1 MSHIV
6 EYIIKINSLNYN
18 KQYKYIKNKLLSLK
32 SCDISPTIFFK
43 KLQVILYRLPGYLVE
58 FKDEIDEKKYRWYK
72 FWDELH
78 GNSYFDDN
86 DRGIM
91 GLETIK
97 LTNNIYQI
105 SIPVNNTPIPVIS
118 YIKIN

>member
-1 MSHIV
+1 M
-6 EYIIKINSLNYN
+6 K
-18 KQYKYIKNKLLSLK
+18 K
-32 SCDISPTIFFK
+32 SVQRRFN
-43 KLQVILYRLPGYLVE
+43 
-58 FKDEIDEKKYRWYK
+58 

-78 GNSYFDDN
+78 DNSYFDDN

-118 YIKIN
+118 YLILKSIKNIFL

>member
-1 MSHIV
+1 M
-6 EYIIKINSLNYN
+6 
-18 KQYKYIKNKLLSLK
+18 KLMKK
-32 SCDISPTIFFK
+32 SVQRCFN
-43 KLQVILYRLPGYLVE
+43 
-58 FKDEIDEKKYRWYK
+58 

-78 GNSYFDDN
+78 DNSYFDDN

-105 SIPVNNTPIPVIS
+105 SIPVNSTPIPVIS
-118 YIKIN
+118 YIKID

>member
-1 MSHIV
+1 MKKSTAG
-6 EYIIKINSLNYN
+6 IN
-18 KQYKYIKNKLLSLK
+18 
-32 SCDISPTIFFK
+32 
-43 KLQVILYRLPGYLVE
+43 
-58 FKDEIDEKKYRWYK
+58 

-78 GNSYFDDN
+78 DNSYFDNN

-97 LTNNIYQI
+97 LTSNIYQI
-105 SIPVNNTPIPVIS
+105 SIPVNNTPIPLIS